1 MLKLYFQTGLT
12 LVSFLYKATGKNTFY
27 SSSVCWLISLLSY
40 LIVHQGAQKVGSMNE
55 KTKIEECQGTYQHHI
70 VTALKFKKIIFERRK
85 AQDKISQTKQT
96 LKKPM

>member
-1 MLKLYFQTGLT
+1 
-12 LVSFLYKATGKNTFY
+12 
-27 SSSVCWLISLLSY
+27 
-40 LIVHQGAQKVGSMNE
+40 MNE

-70 VTALKFKKIIFERRK
+70 VTALKFKIIIFQRRK